1 MAFMD
6 KVKGMLGIP
15 EDAEEMYEDENLLE
29 GEEGES
35 LTEEGDTAKQGV
47 VVVKYYESA
56 AQILPLYKSNLIDI
70 AIIGEPAVS
79 LQGCNS
85 GERRSS

>member
-29 GEEGES
+29 GEEGDS
-35 LTEEGDTAKQGV
+35 LTEEGDTAKTSTR
-47 VVVKYYESA
+47 KKE
-56 AQILPLYKSNLIDI
+56 DI
-70 AIIGEPAVS
+70 W
-79 LQGCNS
+79 LF
-85 GERRSS
+85 